1 MKMKSIQKIY
11 RTGYGPSSSHTM
23 APRKAAEQFKA
34 LMDAQ
39 TDHYRVFLLGSLAA
53 TGKGHFT
60 DVTIQQVFNPKAV
73 EFIWDAQRIL
83 PVHPNAM
90 IFEAYDADNRLILSR
105 TGYSTG
111 GGALMWDGETSQDE
125 TELLYPHSRM
135 NGIMQYCAEHGLTYW
150 EYVESIEGPQIW
162 DFLAEVWQTMQDVVE
177 RGLHTEGV
185 LPGGLGV
192 SRSAWRVYT
201 RTMHGAQAERSNL
214 LFAYAL
220 AVAEENASGGL
231 VVTAPTCGSC
241 GVVPAVLRFLQETT
255 QCSQTSILHALA
267 TAGLIGNLVKANA
280 SISGAVVGCQGEIG
294 TACTMAAGAAT
305 QLLGGSIRQIE
316 YAAEMGLEHHLGLTC
331 DPVDGLI
338 QIPCIERNAFAAQRA
353 ISCANYALMTDGSHR
368 VSLDEVIEV
377 MEKTGHDLPSLY
389 RETAQGGLAKAYHD
403 PNLFDETEES
413 PT

>member
-11 RTGYGPSSSHTM
+11 RIGYGPSSSHTM
-23 APRKAAEQFKA
+23 APRKAAEQF
-34 LMDAQ
+34 Q
-39 TDHYRVFLLGSLAA
+39 TMIGDQADHYRVFLLGSLAA
-53 TGKGHFT
+53 TGRGHFT
-60 DVTIQQVFNPKAV
+60 DIAIQQVFSPKAV

-83 PVHPNAM
+83 PIHPNGM
-90 IFEAYDADNRLILSR
+90 IFEAYDAQNRLVLSR

-111 GGALMWDGETSQDE
+111 GGALMWEGQGKPTE
-125 TELLYPHSRM
+125 TELLYPYSRM
-135 NGIMQYCAEHGLTYW
+135 SAILKHCTKHGLTYW
-150 EYVESIEGPQIW
+150 EFVESIEGQHIW
-162 DFLAEVWQTMQDVVE
+162 DFLGEVWQTMQQVIE
-177 RGLHTEGV
+177 RGLHGEGV

-192 SRSAWRVYT
+192 SRGAWRIYT
-201 RTMHGAQAERSNL
+201 RTMQSGQGGTSSNL

-241 GVVPAVLRFLQETT
+241 GVMPAVLRYLQETT
-255 QCSQTSILHALA
+255 QCSQLSILHALA

-294 TACTMAAGAAT
+294 TACTMAAAAAT
-305 QLLGGSIRQIE
+305 QLLGGTIRQIE

-331 DPVDGLI
+331 DPVNGLV

-353 ISCANYALMTDGSHR
+353 ISCANFALMTDGSHR

-377 MEKTGHDLPSLY
+377 MKITGHDLPSVY
-389 RETAQGGLAKAYHD
+389 RETAQGGLAKAYRD
-403 PNLFDETEES
+403 PGLSDD
-413 PT
+413 